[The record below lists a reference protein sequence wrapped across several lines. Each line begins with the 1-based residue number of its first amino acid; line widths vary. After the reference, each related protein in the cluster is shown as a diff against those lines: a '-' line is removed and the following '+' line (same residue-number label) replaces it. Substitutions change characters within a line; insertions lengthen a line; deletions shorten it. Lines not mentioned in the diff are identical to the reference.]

1 MELSWHL
8 LELFRENLRCTRGC
22 TSLLWLSV
30 VLLGDPLALN
40 SYNTKRYSHMAGV
53 SHLSPIDSF
62 LSQTTKGE
70 WGKMSALCTLRVL
83 SPLREIPTG
92 QLNWFV
98 ALAFLALKGLQKER
112 DVSGVGCIG
121 ISAWIGVESWSVKC
135 IKAHI
140 QKVNKLSFTVHW
152 VLVVCMSFGYRSIA
166 ACRYL
171 TQ

>member
-1 MELSWHL
+1 
-8 LELFRENLRCTRGC
+8 
-22 TSLLWLSV
+22 
-30 VLLGDPLALN
+30 
-40 SYNTKRYSHMAGV
+40 MAGV

-121 ISAWIGVESWSVKC
+121 IGA
-135 IKAHI
+135 
-140 QKVNKLSFTVHW
+140 
-152 VLVVCMSFGYRSIA
+152 
-166 ACRYL
+166 
-171 TQ
+171 